1 MANLYHQQNKNTINI
16 ITMGCPKNRVDSE
29 QLATQLI
36 ANGFEVVHESTVNE
50 TITMVN
56 TCGFIASAKEESIN
70 AVLSCVNAKKKGK
83 IKTLIVFGCL
93 SERYKEDIKKEIPEV
108 DAVFGVNEVPDI
120 LSYLHSQVDNALLD
134 KRLISTPKHYAYLKI
149 SEGCSHRCSFC
160 AIPYI
165 RGKQISK
172 QIDAIIKEAQ
182 LLVNQGIKEIILVAQ
197 DLTDYGSD
205 LPNKPKLSA
214 LLEQL
219 SLIDNL
225 QWLRLHY
232 AYPNTFDM
240 KILDVIASNSNIC
253 KYLDMP
259 IQHINNE
266 ILKAMNRKIT
276 SDEIVALLDKIKQKI
291 PDIALRTSLIVG
303 FPNETQKHFE
313 ELIDFVQAGWFDR
326 LGVFTYSKEENTPAF
341 LLPDNVSQRQKQKRQ
356 AQLMDVQY
364 EISLKKNEQKKS
376 QILKVLIDELSDN
389 QYIGRTEFDAPEIDN
404 TVLIET
410 NQKLNVGEFY
420 NVKITNTEAFDLQ
433 GVVVK

>member
-1 MANLYHQQNKNTINI
+1 
-16 ITMGCPKNRVDSE
+16 MGCPKNRVDSE

>member
-1 MANLYHQQNKNTINI
+1 MYHQQNKNTINI